1 MLSNIYKAAGLD
13 YSRFKNKKL
22 VSFDSDGTIQLTKS
36 KIDPEMTRLLD
47 ELAKHYK
54 VNVISGT
61 GIDYLKPN
69 VLDLLEPNENVTVS
83 PTCGTRFV
91 VLKNGEYQELYKEAL
106 SDDEIKAIMDAFDYA
121 MEKANHHPTQT
132 WGVIVENRETQVTF
146 SALGQQAPSEAKL
159 AYDPDL
165 SKRKQLANFLRE
177 KISDDV
183 YDIKIAGT
191 TSIDVTRKGINKAYG
206 VKKLAE
212 YYGFS
217 LDDIVFVGDRLDEI
231 GNDYPVAEIGVDSI
245 WVENHEETKQVIAEL
260 VKIKTD
266 QL

>member
-1 MLSNIYKAAGLD
+1 MLKNIYKPENLD
-13 YSRFKNKKL
+13 YSIFKNKML

-36 KIDPEMTRLLD
+36 KIDTEMTHLLN
-47 ELAKHYK
+47 ELAKKYK

-69 VLDLLEPNENVTVS
+69 VLDILEPNENITVS

-91 VLKNGEYQELYKEAL
+91 VLKDGHYTELYKEEL
-106 SDDEIKAIMDAFDYA
+106 TREEIKNIMNAFDYA
-121 MEKANHHPTQT
+121 MKKAGHNPTQV
-132 WGVIVENRETQVTF
+132 WGEVVEDRGTQVTF
-146 SALGQQAPSEAKL
+146 SALGQKAPSDAKL
-159 AYDPDL
+159 AYDPTL
-165 SKRKQLANFLRE
+165 AKRKEIAKYLRE

-191 TSIDVTRKGINKAYG
+191 TSVDITRKGINKGYG
-206 VKKLAE
+206 MKKLCE
-212 YYGFS
+212 YYKIT

-245 WVENHEETKQVIAEL
+245 WVKDHEETKKVIAEL
-260 VKIKTD
+260 VKIKS
-266 QL
+266 